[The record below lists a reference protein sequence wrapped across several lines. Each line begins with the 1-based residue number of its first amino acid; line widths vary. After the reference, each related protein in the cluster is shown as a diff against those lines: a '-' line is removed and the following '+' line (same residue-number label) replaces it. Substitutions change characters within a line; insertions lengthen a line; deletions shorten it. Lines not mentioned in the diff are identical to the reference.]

1 MVHCYDPDYGLATIR
16 QADGLTNDVIHQAR
30 QQACKVYLAPE
41 MRVSGSTTPTAP
53 GDVYSYAILLVEI
66 ATRVDPYSV
75 SKFISHFEHYNF
87 CMALQEDMGING
99 IRLQLSELNE
109 NECPSPKAY
118 LEVS

>member
-1 MVHCYDPDYGLATIR
+1 MR

-41 MRVSGSTTPTAP
+41 MLVSNDTTPTAP

-75 SKFISHFEHYNF
+75 SVSSDLNIINISLLYGHYRKIW
-87 CMALQEDMGING
+87 LLMGSD
-99 IRLQLSELNE
+99 RS
-109 NECPSPKAY
+109 SPT
-118 LEVS
+118 